1 MQYRGREECGVST
14 IGQKHQ
20 DVDALSYKLKYTF
33 IHWYLTNSE
42 ATEASINLIAHI
54 LQSVVCHN

>member
-1 MQYRGREECGVST
+1 LCFEQ
-14 IGQKHQ
+14 INDDDDDD

-42 ATEASINLIAHI
+42 ASINLIAHI
-54 LQSVVCHN
+54 LQICGMA